1 MGTASLRAACADV
14 LNQYGKFELP
24 TYWGPS
30 DKVAADGSL
39 LTTYE
44 DNIQASYHVRFRRTG
59 AVAYRQVG
67 TNYIA
72 YFTNFIVAGAQS
84 EGYPFQLSDVKHLS
98 PYLTRHLLRF
108 GKFAVRCKTEPL
120 PDNLSLNP

>member
-1 MGTASLRAACADV
+1 
-14 LNQYGKFELP
+14 
-24 TYWGPS
+24 
-30 DKVAADGSL
+30 
-39 LTTYE
+39 
-44 DNIQASYHVRFRRTG
+44 
-59 AVAYRQVG
+59 
-67 TNYIA
+67 
-72 YFTNFIVAGAQS
+72 VAGAQS